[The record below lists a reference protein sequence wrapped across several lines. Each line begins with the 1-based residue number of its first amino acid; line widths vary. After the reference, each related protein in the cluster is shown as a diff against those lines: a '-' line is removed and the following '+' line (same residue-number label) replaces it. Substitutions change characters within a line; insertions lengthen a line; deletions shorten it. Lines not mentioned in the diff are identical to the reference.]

1 MRSDGKTQ
9 RPGNAWIEEKTA
21 KSVSYGAEEESLP
34 HMDLR

>member
-21 KSVSYGAEEESLP
+21 KSIPYGEEKESLP

>member
-1 MRSDGKTQ
+1 MRSDEKTQ

-21 KSVSYGAEEESLP
+21 KSVPCDEEEESLP

>member
-21 KSVSYGAEEESLP
+21 KRFPYGEEEQRLP